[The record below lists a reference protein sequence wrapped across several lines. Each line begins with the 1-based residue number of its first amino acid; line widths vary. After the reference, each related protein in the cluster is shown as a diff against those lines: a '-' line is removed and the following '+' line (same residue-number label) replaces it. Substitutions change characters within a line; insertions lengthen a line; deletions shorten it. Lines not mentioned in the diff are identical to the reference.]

1 MAKALELTGEV
12 VQDPVCLFWDAVET
26 GDPLHG
32 GGGEVGGLAAAVW
45 PCAVKRQG
53 GEHSLLFFFFL
64 PRDFHFFLLPRDVEG
79 CI

>member
-12 VQDPVCLFWDAVET
+12 VQDPVRLFWDAVET

-45 PCAVKRQG
+45 PWTWKDVFEKELSRRIQKR
-53 GEHSLLFFFFL
+53 F
-64 PRDFHFFLLPRDVEG
+64 
-79 CI
+79 CK

>member
-12 VQDPVCLFWDAVET
+12 VQDLVCLFWDAVET

-32 GGGEVGGLAAAVW
+32 GGGKVGGLAAAVW

-53 GEHSLLFFFFL
+53 GEHSLLFFFCY
-64 PRDFHFFLLPRDVEG
+64 PGTSIFFLLPRDVEG

>member
-12 VQDPVCLFWDAVET
+12 VQDPVRLFWDAVET

-45 PCAVKRQG
+45 PCAMKRQG
-53 GEHSLLFFFFL
+53 GEHSLLFFW
-64 PRDFHFFLLPRDVEG
+64 LPRDVEG